1 MLKRLSLVGI
11 CLSFCLKD
19 LKSVKQAANELKLI
33 GVTPA
38 RADAYG
44 KVLKRKAGEYV
55 FTKVRPWA

>member
-1 MLKRLSLVGI
+1 MFKRLSLLET
-11 CLSFCLKD
+11 CPDSCLKD

-38 RADAYG
+38 HADAYG
-44 KVLKRKAGEYV
+44 KVLKREAGEYV